1 MNIFS
6 QLTGAFGNSEVSRKE
21 FNSFA
26 KQHKADMLN
35 FIGEPMEQVNMFNAE
50 NSENAETSSHPEQ
63 IPYAEFVRKLAKDMH
78 SPILNLLHGAVGV
91 AGEAG
96 ELLDAIKK
104 NWVYN
109 KPLDRENILEELG
122 DLRFYM
128 QLIANHMGFTE
139 QMILDGNRE
148 KLKQRYASLHYSDM
162 AAQLR
167 ADKSGVQRTG
177 ETK

>member
-6 QLTGAFGNSEVSRKE
+6 QLTRAFGNNKVSEKA
-21 FNSFA
+21 FNLFA
-26 KQHKADMLN
+26 EQQRTDMIN
-35 FIGEPMEQVNMFNAE
+35 FIEANHRNNPEHAMEQVTMFA
-50 NSENAETSSHPEQ
+50 AETHPDQ

-109 KPLDRENILEELG
+109 KPLDKDNILEELG

-128 QLIANHMGFTE
+128 QVIANHLGFTE
-139 QMILDGNRE
+139 QMILDGNRD
-148 KLKQRYASLHYSDM
+148 KLKQRYTSLHYSDL
-162 AAQLR
+162 AAQAR
-167 ADKSGVQRTG
+167 ADKS
-177 ETK
+177 